1 MKTKKNFK
9 HVLEKIEIK
18 IPSEFTEEIKR
29 DFEIDDERI
38 RRHVK
43 DCNLSVRKRLK
54 RDELNYASY
63 PDHQFDGELDEL
75 ILDPDEKYLMWGAD
89 KVGFGEESSTEFIE
103 FFGGYKEPKIENE
116 LEFEKEFLKAVDIDF
131 YYYTEKTK
139 KIERRSQKF
148 RDISSD
154 RRRMNDKIRDGKECG
169 IIKEELQSPPYVFFS
184 RDKKLAIIQFHGYFQ
199 CIGEYTR
206 VIKAY
211 HYFNKFCYNS
221 DATFGGWF

>member
-1 MKTKKNFK
+1 MEIKKNFK
-9 HVLEKIEIK
+9 QVLEKIEIN
-18 IPSEFTEEIKR
+18 IPTEFAEEIKR

-43 DCNLSVRKRLK
+43 DCNLSVRKKLK
-54 RDELNYASY
+54 GDDLNYASY

-89 KVGFGEESSTEFIE
+89 KVGFGKESSTEFIK

-116 LEFEKEFLKAVDIDF
+116 LEYEKEFLKAVDIDF

-148 RDISSD
+148 RDINTN
-154 RRRMNDKIRDGKECG
+154 RRRENEKSRGNLSRT
-169 IIKEELQSPPYVFFS
+169 IKEELSFPPYVFLS
-184 RDKKLAIIQFHGYFQ
+184 RDKKLAIIQFRGYFQ